1 MNNSWKRFLS
11 LLLAMVMVLS
21 LGVTGFADEGEAQ
34 ETPAEIAEGSIASTE
49 EADGEDPAENA
60 LPGDGEL
67 EMEEISPDKVHIR
80 KLGLEEEEDLGEI
93 VPMDEEDLNTVV
105 RASIFLDEPA
115 TLAAGYSAKGVGTNS
130 AAIGY
135 RDALKAR
142 QAEMTAQIESVIG
155 HELNVHWNLTL
166 AVNAIS
172 ADLSLGE
179 MVKVREIPGVRCV
192 ERENLYLP
200 MDEGSISDPETANTS
215 ENMTGATAAWAAG
228 YTGAGSRIAIID
240 TGLDTSH
247 QSFDAD
253 AFNYAISQT
262 GKDVTLMTSIP
273 SGLNGSGRKI
283 SDKIPYAYNYVD
295 KNTSVTHQNDS

>member
-21 LGVTGFADEGEAQ
+21 LGVTGFADEGEAE
-34 ETPAEIAEGSIASTE
+34 ETPAEIAEGSIASAE
-49 EADGEDPAENA
+49 EEDGEDPAEDA

-142 QAEMTAQIESVIG
+142 QAEMTAQVESVIG
-155 HELNVHWNLTL
+155 EMPFLTPFYHITL
-166 AVNAIS
+166 TNENYM
-172 ADLSLGE
+172 DK
-179 MVKVREIPGVRCV
+179 MVIDVEI
-192 ERENLYLP
+192 
-200 MDEGSISDPETANTS
+200 
-215 ENMTGATAAWAAG
+215 
-228 YTGAGSRIAIID
+228 
-240 TGLDTSH
+240 
-247 QSFDAD
+247 
-253 AFNYAISQT
+253 
-262 GKDVTLMTSIP
+262 GKDFLTDDMNEINRMTVQIQTRLKEILNLKAIVKINLPGTLERFEGKAKHVTDNRSWE
-273 SGLNGSGRKI
+273 
-283 SDKIPYAYNYVD
+283 
-295 KNTSVTHQNDS
+295 